1 MSKAPDNVLNSSKE
15 PATYPVEIRFVSQG
29 AQPPI
34 YVAGSFTQPEWQ
46 PYELNCSVVETE
58 GTNSTSGTSFVFHR
72 TFDLPQGTY
81 QYKFRLGHGGE
92 WWVCDYG
99 TDIGTPVQQ
108 TLSKYILLISDIVTD
123 ALGNQNNR
131 LVVDPPRPR
140 SDAIITTATDET
152 LYPRNIA
159 DKTAQPSMAS
169 PANNRLK
176 DFVHQDEKGQIDM
189 EGQPLAVPDEDQ
201 GLLPSKSLRRRK
213 VVSVDSSDSSS
224 NRSPIPLAKRGN
236 ILRIFVQC
244 LQSSWTLLF
253 ARKAR

>member
-15 PATYPVEIRFVSQG
+15 PATYLVEIRFVSQG

-46 PYELNCSVVETE
+46 PYELNCSVVETD
-58 GTNSTSGTSFVFHR
+58 GTTSTSGTSFIFHR

-99 TDIGTPVQQ
+99 TDIGTSVQP
-108 TLSKYILLISDIVTD
+108 TLSKYILLISDVVTD
-123 ALGNQNNR
+123 ALGNQNNC

-159 DKTAQPSMAS
+159 DKTAQPSLAS

-176 DFVHQDEKGQIDM
+176 NFVHRDERGQTDM
-189 EGQPLAVPDEDQ
+189 EGAPLAVLDEDQ
-201 GLLPSKSLRRRK
+201 GLLPSMSLRRRK

-244 LQSSWTLLF
+244 LQSTWTLLF